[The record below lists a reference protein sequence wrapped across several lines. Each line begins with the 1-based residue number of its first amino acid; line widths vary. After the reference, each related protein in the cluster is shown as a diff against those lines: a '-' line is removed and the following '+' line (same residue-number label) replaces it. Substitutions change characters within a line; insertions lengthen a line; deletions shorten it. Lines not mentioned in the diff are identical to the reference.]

1 MKHLILILLLVWANT
16 NTFAQ
21 NNPPSVRISGI
32 IVDADSLDPVTFTSV
47 TIKNTTKG
55 TVSDNSGYF
64 SIFANELDTLLFS
77 NVGYET
83 SQFVVPPNL
92 QQENYGLVHV
102 MNLDTL
108 MLEEVVIVPW
118 PAPEDFEQAFLSLE
132 VQPSLNTRTMQA
144 KKALQKTLDKQLSR
158 EKFYYD
164 QMRYN
169 KLYEISGEIPPNN
182 FLNPITWSNF
192 IRDWKSGAF
201 KTDTDYVPEMD

>member
-1 MKHLILILLLVWANT
+1 MKHLAIFLLLFLGYT
-16 NTFAQ
+16 GTYAQ
-21 NNPPSVRISGI
+21 NTSPSVRISGI
-32 IVDADSLDPVTFTSV
+32 IIDADSLEPVTFTSV

-92 QQENYGLVHV
+92 QRENYGLVHV

-108 MLEEVVIVPW
+108 MLDEVVIFPW
-118 PAPEDFEQAFLSLE
+118 PAPADFERAFLSLE
-132 VQPSLNTRTMQA
+132 VKPNPDTRSMQA
-144 KKALQKTLDKQLSR
+144 KTALHKTLDQQVSR
-158 EKFYYD
+158 EKYYYD

-169 KLYEISGEIPPNN
+169 RLYEIAGEIPPNN

-201 KTDTDYVPEMD
+201 QTNDDYLPQRD

>member
-1 MKHLILILLLVWANT
+1 MKHLIVFLLLVWANS

-21 NNPPSVRISGI
+21 NNSPSIQISGI
-32 IVDADSLDPVTFTSV
+32 IIDADSLDPVTFTSV

-108 MLEEVVIVPW
+108 ILEEVVIVPW
-118 PAPEDFEQAFLSLE
+118 PAPEDFERAFLSLE
-132 VQPSLNTRTMQA
+132 VQPNPNTRTMQA
-144 KKALQKTLDKQLSR
+144 KAALQKTLDNQLSR

-169 KLYEISGEIPPNN
+169 RLYEISGEIPPNN

-192 IRDWKSGAF
+192 IRDWKKGAF
-201 KTDTDYVPEMD
+201 KTDYDYNPDLD

>member
-1 MKHLILILLLVWANT
+1 MKHFVIFLLFFWGYENT
-16 NTFAQ
+16 YAQ
-21 NNPPSVRISGI
+21 ENSPSVRISGI
-32 IVDADSLDPVTFTSV
+32 IVDADSLDAVTFTSV

-108 MLEEVVIVPW
+108 VLEEVVISPW
-118 PAPEDFEQAFLSLE
+118 PAPEDFERAFLSLE
-132 VQPSLNTRTMQA
+132 VQPNPDTRSMQA
-144 KKALQKTLDKQLSR
+144 KSALQRTLDEQLSR
-158 EKFYYD
+158 EKYFYD

-169 KLYEISGEIPPNN
+169 RLYEISGEIPPNN

-192 IRDWKSGAF
+192 VKDWKNGTF
-201 KTDTDYVPEMD
+201 QTDDDYIPGRD